1 MKDQKTSLL
10 ISQLTN
16 ELFKLKG
23 DDIYPKYKLVDG
35 GERISIEH
43 KKDIFKYFSTH
54 HISEEGVLC
63 DDIETFIKWEQFS

>member
-1 MKDQKTSLL
+1 MKDQKTSILV
-10 ISQLTN
+10 SQLTN

-23 DDIYPKYKLVDG
+23 EDIYPKYKLIEG
-35 GERISIEH
+35 GEKISIEV
-43 KKDIFKYFSTH
+43 KKGKFKYLLNH